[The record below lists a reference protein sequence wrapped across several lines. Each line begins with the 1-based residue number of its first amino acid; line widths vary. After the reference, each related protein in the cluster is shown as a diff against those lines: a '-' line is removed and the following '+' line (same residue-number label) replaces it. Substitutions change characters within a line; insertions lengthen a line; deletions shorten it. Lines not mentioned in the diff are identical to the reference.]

1 MGSLAALQEKIQTVT
16 KNPLRLWEG
25 SMIRGTCRGTMNR
38 LLKPQ
43 RHEDTESIQECVRC
57 LEINERIERFME
69 RAGNHGKWQIENWKL
84 KK

>member
-1 MGSLAALQEKIQTVT
+1 
-16 KNPLRLWEG
+16 
-25 SMIRGTCRGTMNR
+25 MNR

-43 RHEDTESIQECVRC
+43 RHEDAESKQECVRC

-69 RAGNHGKWQIENWKL
+69 RAGNHGKWQIENWKP